1 MEESKK
7 FERGETLFV
16 NFRDFLIK
24 GYRESDFKG
33 KSRVHT
39 YISMP
44 STSAYK
50 GYQLDF
56 TGPVWDQQI
65 EEDGDRRIA
74 EGWKTL
80 RIYENAEYTLRNT
93 PRKEDGSFDYENQTT
108 VKITGSDLKRELDSW
123 RTEKTKSPETQA
135 NCPQSGEPDDE
146 LEEVPEL

>member
-1 MEESKK
+1 MENHNT

-24 GYRESDFKG
+24 GYRESEFEG
-33 KSRVHT
+33 KSRVHA

-44 STSAYK
+44 STSEYK

-65 EEDGDRRIA
+65 EEDGERTTA

-80 RIYENAEYTLRNT
+80 RLYENAEYTLRHT
-93 PRKEDGSFDYENQTT
+93 PRKEDGSFDYENQTV
-108 VKITGSDLKRELDSW
+108 VKISGSDLKRELDSW
-123 RTEKTKSPETQA
+123 RREKVQDMQTPFPESPE
-135 NCPQSGEPDDE
+135 PEPE
-146 LEEVPEL
+146 LEEEYEL

>member
-1 MEESKK
+1 MEESKT
-7 FERGETLFV
+7 FDRGETLFV

-24 GYRESDFKG
+24 GYREPEFEG
-33 KSRVHT
+33 KSRLHT

-44 STSAYK
+44 STSSYK

-65 EEDGDRRIA
+65 EEDGDRRVA

-80 RIYENAEYTLRNT
+80 RLYENAEYTLRNT
-93 PRKEDGSFDYENQTT
+93 PRREDGTFDYENQTV

-123 RTEKTKSPETQA
+123 RKGKERPHEQSYSPQPGETENEI
-135 NCPQSGEPDDE
+135 
-146 LEEVPEL
+146 EEVPEL

>member
-1 MEESKK
+1 MEESKT
-7 FERGETLFV
+7 FDRGETLFV

-24 GYRESDFKG
+24 GYREPEFEG
-33 KSRVHT
+33 KSRLHT

-65 EEDGDRRIA
+65 EEDGDRRVA

-80 RIYENAEYTLRNT
+80 RLYENAEYTLRNT
-93 PRKEDGSFDYENQTT
+93 PRREDGTFDYENQTV
-108 VKITGSDLKRELDSW
+108 VKISGSDLKRELDSW
-123 RTEKTKSPETQA
+123 RKGKERPHEHSYIPQPRETE
-135 NCPQSGEPDDE
+135 NE